1 MQTTLRRH
9 ANGPARCLNDFA
21 VQSQPFCNV
30 ISAVLAPNMAE
41 IVRQYGWSKFSYVF
55 FLFRLM
61 QIYKIMQANARLF
74 RIYFCK
80 SFRGSQEAWNREQ
93 TGDDDV
99 NGQYPKEND
108 GDDDEIE

>member
-1 MQTTLRRH
+1 
-9 ANGPARCLNDFA
+9 
-21 VQSQPFCNV
+21 
-30 ISAVLAPNMAE
+30 MAE

-80 SFRGSQEAWNREQ
+80 SFRGSQEAWNRKQ
-93 TGDDDV
+93 TDDDNV
-99 NGQYPKEND
+99 NGQYPKENN
-108 GDDDEIE
+108 GGDDEIE